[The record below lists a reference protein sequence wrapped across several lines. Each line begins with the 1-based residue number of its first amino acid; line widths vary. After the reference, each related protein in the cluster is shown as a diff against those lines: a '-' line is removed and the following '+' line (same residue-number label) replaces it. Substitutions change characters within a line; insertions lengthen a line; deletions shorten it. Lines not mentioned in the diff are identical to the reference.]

1 MSRIRAMS
9 IDWDTDV
16 WEDGLDDCGPAVSPL
31 LLPWSSLCA
40 EIWPDGVPVGM
51 DDELARWGL
60 SVPSADGS
68 RLAQPAD
75 WAPIVKAVSAGV
87 RWVDFAEVFR
97 RKRDVRF
104 TSMAAWM
111 LAVDLSK
118 YRFGPGVEFII
129 IEGSRTQSE
138 RIGVR
143 VPRSVAKNFAVHMRS
158 MRAWRV
164 AAGVDG
170 SRERIVKGGD
180 FYSEQGKLSL
190 PDDAQFFWSV
200 PSTRWDE
207 LLHYLRFVHPY
218 QEPEPLLDAA
228 VADGVVVGAPS
239 DGVFTVKLPR
249 QIPQVGSVIK
259 SCGGLWDPREKRW
272 VVKADRYDEFV
283 VAYTALFE
291 QR

>member
-1 MSRIRAMS
+1 MSNG
-9 IDWDTDV
+9 WDTDAWEGGIDEACCADQPTRFPWAAVVAEV
-16 WEDGLDDCGPAVSPL
+16 WPGGTPAGID
-31 LLPWSSLCA
+31 
-40 EIWPDGVPVGM
+40 E
-51 DDELARWGL
+51 ELARWGL

-68 RLAQPAD
+68 RTAKPEE
-75 WAPIVKAVSAGV
+75 WAPIVKAVAAGV
-87 RWVDFAEVFR
+87 RWVAFAEVFR

-104 TSMAAWM
+104 ASMAAWM

-118 YRFGPGVEFII
+118 YRLGDGIEFII

-164 AAGVDG
+164 AAGADG

-207 LLHYLRFVHPY
+207 LLHCLRFVHPY

-228 VADGVVVGAPS
+228 VADGVVVGVPS

-291 QR
+291 PR